1 MGKLVFV
8 FPGQG
13 SQSVGMGKELV
24 DEYAAAT
31 SVYRRA
37 AEVLERDIAALSFE
51 GPEEELARTENAQV
65 ALYVNSMA
73 VKAVLD
79 EKGVNADAVT
89 GHSLGEYSA
98 LAAAGALGFEEGL
111 ELVAGRGEAM
121 SAAASGRPGAMA
133 AILGLEDGQV
143 EEICASIGEVWPVNY
158 NSPGQLVVS
167 GETAAVER
175 AMAAADEAGA
185 RKAVRLAV
193 SGSFHSP
200 LMQSAVDAMRVALE
214 GAGFK
219 EPSPPFLSSIS
230 CEYEGTAGLADLLL
244 RQIVSPVRWR
254 QAVEKLAAD
263 GADRFLEVGNGKV
276 LSGLVRRCVSGV
288 ETANASDPRSL
299 EKALAALV
307 TG

>member
-24 DEYAAAT
+24 DAYDAAD
-31 SVYRRA
+31 SIYRRA
-37 AEVLERDIAALSFE
+37 TEALGRDIASLSFE
-51 GPEEELARTENAQV
+51 GPEEDLARTENAQV

-79 EKGVNADAVT
+79 GKNIAADVVT

-98 LAAAGALGFEEGL
+98 LAAAGAVSFEEGL
-111 ELVAGRGEAM
+111 ELVAKRGEAM
-121 SAAASGRPGAMA
+121 SVAASRRPGAMA
-133 AILGLEDGQV
+133 AILGLDDGQV
-143 EEICASIGEVWPVNY
+143 EEICASTGEVWPVNY
-158 NSPGQLVVS
+158 NSPGQLVIS
-167 GETAAVER
+167 GELAAVER
-175 AMAAADEAGA
+175 AMSAAEEAGA
-185 RKAVRLAV
+185 RKTVRLPV

-200 LMQSAVDAMRVALE
+200 LMQPAADEMKDVLA
-214 GAGFK
+214 GAGFT

-230 CEYEGTAGLADLLL
+230 CGYEGAAGLADLLL

-254 QAVEKLAAD
+254 PAVEKLAAD

-276 LSGLVRRCVSGV
+276 LSGLVRRCVSDV
-288 ETANASDPRSL
+288 QVANASDPRSL
-299 EKALAALV
+299 DKALAALEL
-307 TG
+307 G